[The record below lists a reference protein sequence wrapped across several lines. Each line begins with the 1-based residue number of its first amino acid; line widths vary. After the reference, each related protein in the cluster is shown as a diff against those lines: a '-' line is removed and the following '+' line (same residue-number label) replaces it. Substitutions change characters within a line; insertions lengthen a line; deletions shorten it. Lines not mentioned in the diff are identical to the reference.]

1 MNPVT
6 RCGLIAGAICGEVMV
21 LLVLINIIIIKDY
34 SLTAAAS
41 GSIPLIVLWNVVY
54 PLLVI
59 TIFEIGGIFAARLC
73 RAYLAGA
80 RDAFLTGFI
89 AGVTTGIILEVM
101 WFSNIVSMAVHNT
114 GSDQGTRVAG
124 IVTVILLLIILVLM
138 GGILSAFGSYIYSTR
153 TVPVI
158 NRDN

>member
-1 MNPVT
+1 MSPPDLFAGFLERKRAVFRQVWRKGRMNPVT

-21 LLVLINIIIIKDY
+21 LLVLINIIIIKD
-34 SLTAAAS
+34 
-41 GSIPLIVLWNVVY
+41 
-54 PLLVI
+54 
-59 TIFEIGGIFAARLC
+59 FAARLC